1 MEILNISGT
10 TNTPHVVLNHTNHK
24 LQFSGE
30 SRPENVREF
39 FEPIYKWLT
48 DYKNVVFYMAGQ
60 SASGINITVEFK
72 MEYFNSSSVRVF
84 NEILTELKKFVT
96 ESDNKVRLTINWHFE
111 EGDLDNKE
119 AGEEFGDLIKI
130 PVNIIEGF

>member
-1 MEILNISGT
+1 MEILHIQGT
-10 TNTPHVVLNHTNHK
+10 SNTPSVTLNHTSHK

-39 FEPIYKWLT
+39 FAPVYNWLN
-48 DYKNVVFYMAGQ
+48 DYKNVVFYLAEQ
-60 SASGINITVEFK
+60 SQTGINITVEFK

-96 ESDNKVRLTINWHFE
+96 ESNNKVRLTINWHYD
-111 EGDLDNKE
+111 EGDIDNKE
-119 AGEEFGDLIKI
+119 AGEEFADLIKLPI
-130 PVNIIEGF
+130 NIIEGF

>member
-1 MEILNISGT
+1 MEILNIQGT
-10 TNTPHVVLNHTNHK
+10 SNTPHIVLNHTNHK

-30 SRPENVREF
+30 SRPDNVREF
-39 FEPIYKWLT
+39 FEPVYKWLNE
-48 DYKNVVFYMAGQ
+48 YKNVVFYLAGQ

-84 NEILTELKKFVT
+84 NEILTELKKFT
-96 ESDNKVRLTINWHFE
+96 SESDKVRITINWHYE
-111 EGDLDNKE
+111 EGDEDNKE
-119 AGEEFGDLIKI
+119 AGEEFADLIKM